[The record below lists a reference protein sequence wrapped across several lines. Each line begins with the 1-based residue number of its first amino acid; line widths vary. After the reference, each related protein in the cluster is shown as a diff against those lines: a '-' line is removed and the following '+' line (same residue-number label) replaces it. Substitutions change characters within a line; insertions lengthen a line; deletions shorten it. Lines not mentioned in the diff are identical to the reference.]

1 MVTSSRAVVPYG
13 NAYGNNMFPA
23 PEIGNGMD
31 EVNENHIRGDHIVPA
46 PSLDSLEV
54 DAFTSNMV
62 HMG

>member
-23 PEIGNGMD
+23 PEIGNGID
-31 EVNENHIRGDHIVPA
+31 EVNESRLREDDILPA
-46 PSLDSLEV
+46 PSPDSLEV
-54 DAFTSNMV
+54 GAVTSKMV